1 MASRIQIAKP
11 DIVGFFRQ
19 RPQKLYTQGD
29 LSRILEEQRAF
40 WRLAIRTSLSEF
52 IGFLLQQGLQRFS
65 VTFGGRESHCYIWGE
80 VPLMVRL
87 QFLRPGSYFSHFTA
101 MQRHGLT
108 EQTPKTIY
116 LTQMRLNASRGDGM
130 LTQPAID
137 GAFRKPSRM
146 SSMTGEVE
154 DYRVQLIA
162 GGQDLGIVHQPLWD
176 QTKTP
181 DEVPDT
187 IRVTDLERTLIDAA
201 VRPVYAGGVAEVLKA
216 YVAARERLSV
226 NRLRAHLKA
235 LDFIY
240 PFHQVIGFYLER
252 AGYRENQVQLF
263 RQLPQKFDFY
273 LAHEMGD
280 TDFIQAWRLYVPR
293 GF

>member
-1 MASRIQIAKP
+1 
-11 DIVGFFRQ
+11 
-19 RPQKLYTQGD
+19 
-29 LSRILEEQRAF
+29 
-40 WRLAIRTSLSEF
+40 
-52 IGFLLQQGLQRFS
+52 
-65 VTFGGRESHCYIWGE
+65 
-80 VPLMVRL
+80 
-87 QFLRPGSYFSHFTA
+87 
-101 MQRHGLT
+101 
-108 EQTPKTIY
+108 
-116 LTQMRLNASRGDGM
+116 M